1 MLLLLLG
8 CGGAGLWIW
17 EYVTTPASG
26 EGSAL
31 VTIPKGSGVRAVGR
45 LLAEKKL
52 LRNDIRFLLVARYT
66 KTATRLKAG
75 EYEIPY
81 KLTPSEVLKV
91 LEQGKVY
98 YHSITIPEGFDLVQ
112 IAAAFAQQGW
122 VDQETFFQ
130 LATDP
135 LFTHSLGISADSLEG
150 YLFPDTYFLARGSV
164 TTKSVMQL
172 MVQRF
177 QAVVKKLPVDQ
188 QKDLSLH
195 QIVTLASIIEKE
207 TGAAYERPFI
217 AGVFLNRLQ
226 KKMRLQSDPTV
237 IYGIEGFN
245 GNITKNDL
253 RRPTPYNTYV
263 ISGLPPGPIC
273 SPGKE
278 ALEAVLFPAETRALY
293 FVSRNDG
300 THTFSNSLKE
310 HNRAVRKYQKRVKR
324 ENKK

>member
-1 MLLLLLG
+1 M
-8 CGGAGLWIW
+8 
-17 EYVTTPASG
+17 
-26 EGSAL
+26 
-31 VTIPKGSGVRAVGR
+31 
-45 LLAEKKL
+45 
-52 LRNDIRFLLVARYT
+52 
-66 KTATRLKAG
+66 
-75 EYEIPY
+75 
-81 KLTPSEVLKV
+81 
-91 LEQGKVY
+91 
-98 YHSITIPEGFDLVQ
+98 
-112 IAAAFAQQGW
+112 
-122 VDQETFFQ
+122 
-130 LATDP
+130 
-135 LFTHSLGISADSLEG
+135 
-150 YLFPDTYFLARGSV
+150 
-164 TTKSVMQL
+164 
-172 MVQRF
+172 
-177 QAVVKKLPVDQ
+177 VKKLPVDQ